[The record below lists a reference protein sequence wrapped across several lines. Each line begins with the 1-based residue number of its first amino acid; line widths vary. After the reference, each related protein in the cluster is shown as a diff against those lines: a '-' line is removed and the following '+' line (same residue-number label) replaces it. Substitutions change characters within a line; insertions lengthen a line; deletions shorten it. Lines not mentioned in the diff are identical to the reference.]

1 MKKWILTIAVLFA
14 GLTALAQGTIN
25 TRSYRLSDFTDKV
38 TQVVL
43 TGNEVLSGAL
53 SQEVVAQ
60 WTASAFEFC
69 TLEQFEKLK
78 TDDRYYFLMAA
89 ESRFKGEENPG
100 ITFLTLVKGGPEAS
114 EGIGSMFEVV
124 SFPLM
129 AAMGGN
135 GRELI
140 FLGALVKAVQEFALA
155 AMESE
160 KVAYGAEGWINQ
172 RYDQEGRM
180 MQIFIPEEDLS
191 PAVKEKDLE
200 KYLDDDFHIVD
211 TAEEADQYYLDGT
224 YNTLVG
230 YTVAPVLPEKAS
242 YCYKMLFEAH
252 SGSLYHI
259 SRHKYTPKKG
269 VGFLPQDLRQL
280 SHKR

>member
-78 TDDRYYFLMAA
+78 TDDRY
-89 ESRFKGEENPG
+89 
-100 ITFLTLVKGGPEAS
+100 TFLTLVKGGPEAS

-230 YTVAPVLPEKAS
+230 YTVAPVLPENAS